1 MTQEQKDLL
10 LKDLSTRVFYN
21 PKFSFGYNVYTLNGI
36 VERVNDEGDWVYCLN
51 AKGIEPIEIELCKPY
66 LFPISSMNEEQL
78 EEFYCK
84 FVENEI
90 DFNDFKKYYFETNS
104 YFKLLTSVSD
114 CPFVID
120 WFNKNHLDY
129 RGLISMGLA
138 IDASNLNIY

>member
-10 LKDLSTRVFYN
+10 LKDLGTRVFYN
-21 PKFSFGYNVYTLNGI
+21 PKFTFGYNVYTLNGI